1 MFDKCS
7 TNIQT
12 YMISTKFTIRKKPN
26 KDGKHTIVMT
36 LVKDRKNTLVST
48 KYSCDFEDWSF
59 EADRLKTS
67 SKKHKIINGFIGK
80 TNKKVED
87 FIDERIKLDEDYSL
101 SEIINEIKREETKSI
116 TYDYF
121 GFHQEIRD
129 EFYASEKIGTADI
142 YKETLQSLQKFWKSD
157 TLKFTQ
163 LNFEF
168 LQKYES
174 FLRSN
179 GGTDSGI
186 SIRMRTIRAVL
197 NKAIMRK
204 RIPERIYP
212 FKDYKIAKLKN
223 EAKRDYLSEIE
234 IGLLLKIDVSNNLKL
249 QFAKDMYL
257 FSFYCRGMNFI
268 DISCLVNSN
277 ISDNIMSYTR
287 IKTGVHLEFELTPI
301 SIKIL
306 GFYKSRSFADYL
318 HPILRE
324 KSLTKIQIK
333 NREEKILK
341 EVNKSLKEIANL
353 IGVNK
358 NITFYTARHSFAT
371 YLKFNGVPIDA
382 ISEMLGHTDIKTTQ
396 AYLNKLPNKKLDKI
410 ANDVFKN
417 SKYL

>member
-1 MFDKCS
+1 M
-7 TNIQT
+7 T
-12 YMISTKFTIRKKPN
+12 STKFTIRKKPN

-36 LVKDRKNTLVST
+36 LVKDRRNTLIST

-87 FIDERIKLDEDYSL
+87 FVDERIKLDEDYSL
-101 SEIINEIKREETKSI
+101 SEIVNEIKREDTKSI
-116 TYDYF
+116 TSDYF
-121 GFHQEIRD
+121 EFHQEIID
-129 EFYASEKIGTADI
+129 EWNASDKIGTAVI
-142 YKETLQSLQKFWKSD
+142 YKETLKSLQKFWKSE

-168 LQKYES
+168 LEKYES

-223 EAKRDYLSEIE
+223 EAKRDYLSENE
-234 IGLLLKIDVSNNLKL
+234 IGLLLNIDVSNNEKL

-268 DISCLVNSN
+268 DITCLNNSN
-277 ISDNIMSYTR
+277 VSDNILAYTR
-287 IKTGVHLEFELTPI
+287 IKTGVHLEF
-301 SIKIL
+301 K
-306 GFYKSRSFADYL
+306 L
-318 HPILRE
+318 HPLPNKIIDYFKGDTFMDFLLPILKRNGLTKTQIINRE
-324 KSLTKIQIK
+324 KKV
-333 NREEKILK
+333 LK
-341 EVNKSLKEIANL
+341 EINKSLKEIAIL
-353 IGVNK
+353 IDVNK

-371 YLKFNGVPIDA
+371 YLKFNNVPIDA
-382 ISEMLGHTDIKTTQ
+382 ISEMLGHSDIKTTQ

-410 ANDVFKN
+410 VDDVFKN
-417 SKYL
+417 SKFL

>member
-1 MFDKCS
+1 MTS
-7 TNIQT
+7 
-12 YMISTKFTIRKKPN
+12 SKFTIRKKPN
-26 KDGKHTIVMT
+26 KDGKNTIVLT
-36 LVKDRKNTLVST
+36 LVKDRKNTLIST
-48 KYSCDFEDWSF
+48 KYSCDLEDWSF
-59 EADRLKTS
+59 ESDRLKTS
-67 SKKHKIINGFIGK
+67 NKKHKIINSFIEK

-87 FIDERIKLDEDYSL
+87 FIDERIKLDEDYLL
-101 SEIINEIKREETKSI
+101 SELVNEIKRDDPKSN
-116 TYDYF
+116 TSDYF
-121 GFHQEIRD
+121 GFHQEIMD

-142 YKETLQSLQKFWKSD
+142 YKETLKSLQKFSKSN

-204 RIPERIYP
+204 QIPERIYP
-212 FKDYKIAKLKN
+212 FKDYKISKLKN

-234 IGLLLKIDVSNNLKL
+234 IGLLLKIDVSNNAKQ

-257 FSFYCRGMNFI
+257 LSFYCRGMNFI
-268 DISCLVNSN
+268 DITCLNTSN
-277 ISDNIMSYTR
+277 IFDTQMSYTR
-287 IKTGVHLEFELTPI
+287 IKTGVHLEFELPPLPRET
-301 SIKIL
+301 L
-306 GFYKSRSFADYL
+306 DFYKSKSYADYL
-318 HPILRE
+318 LPILKE
-324 KSLTKIQIK
+324 KGLTKMQIK

-353 IGVNK
+353 VGVNK

-371 YLKFNGVPIDA
+371 YLKFNDIPIDA

-417 SKYL
+417 SKIL